1 MRERGVY
8 LLCKVRM
15 GRCDRNG
22 RSEDGHEEQLFSLC
36 PLLWCYLVALAEI
49 KCQYVLDFD

>member
-1 MRERGVY
+1 MRGARG

-15 GRCDRNG
+15 GRCDRKG

-36 PLLWCYLVALAEI
+36 PPLWCYLVALAEI
-49 KCQYVLDFD
+49 KCRYVPDFD